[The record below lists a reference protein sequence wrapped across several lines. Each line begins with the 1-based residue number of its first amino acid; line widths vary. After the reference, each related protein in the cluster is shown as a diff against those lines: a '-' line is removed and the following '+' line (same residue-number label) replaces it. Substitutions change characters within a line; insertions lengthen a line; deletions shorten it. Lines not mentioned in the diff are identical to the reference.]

1 MILIEIAADIIN
13 LKACAALAGAAGVSA
28 AADLGFGKRA
38 SGKLLERCSADP
50 RRSGG
55 TGGVMATWESNVIM
69 FPQRIDPERKEDVRI
84 AEQFLEKIDGL
95 NMKGLRRDLAAAEAK
110 VLAGDAGAARDVE
123 FLVLSIR
130 RRLRDRDA
138 IRREA
143 IAKYVLARAAL
154 DF

>member
-1 MILIEIAADIIN
+1 VV
-13 LKACAALAGAAGVSA
+13 LAGGAAQGAWRADGAEGVSA

-55 TGGVMATWESNVIM
+55 TVGVMATGESNVIM

-84 AEQFLEKIDGL
+84 AGQFLEKIDGL
-95 NMKGLRRDLAAAEAK
+95 NMKGLRRDLAAAEARA
-110 VLAGDAGAARDVE
+110 LAGEAGAAGDVE
-123 FLVLSIR
+123 LLVLSIR

>member
-1 MILIEIAADIIN
+1 
-13 LKACAALAGAAGVSA
+13 
-28 AADLGFGKRA
+28 
-38 SGKLLERCSADP
+38 
-50 RRSGG
+50 
-55 TGGVMATWESNVIM
+55 MATWESNVIM

-95 NMKGLRRDLAAAEAK
+95 IMKGLRGDLAAAEAR
-110 VLAGDAGAARDVE
+110 VLAGDSGAAGDAE
-123 FLVLSIR
+123 FLFLSIR

-138 IRREA
+138 IRREV